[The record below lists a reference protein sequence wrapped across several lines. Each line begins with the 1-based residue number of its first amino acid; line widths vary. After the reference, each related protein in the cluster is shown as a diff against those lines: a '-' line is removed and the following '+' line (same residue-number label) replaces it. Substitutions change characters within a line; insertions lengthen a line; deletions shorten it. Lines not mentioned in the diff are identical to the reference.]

1 MARKFSTEVMALEAA
16 AEKKRPS
23 VEASFELG
31 PVRENGED
39 QYTLLADDL
48 LMRSGTFAGKR
59 VSELVQTVQ
68 GRDYVGRLWRS
79 ANAEMKNVIRRY
91 FSD

>member
-16 AEKKRPS
+16 AEQKRPT

-31 PVRENGED
+31 PIREHGEA
-39 QYTLLADDL
+39 QYTLLSDDL
-48 LMRSGTFAGKR
+48 LIRNGTFAGKR
-59 VSELVQTVQ
+59 VSELVLTVQ

-79 ANAEMKNVIRRY
+79 ANTEMRNVIRRY